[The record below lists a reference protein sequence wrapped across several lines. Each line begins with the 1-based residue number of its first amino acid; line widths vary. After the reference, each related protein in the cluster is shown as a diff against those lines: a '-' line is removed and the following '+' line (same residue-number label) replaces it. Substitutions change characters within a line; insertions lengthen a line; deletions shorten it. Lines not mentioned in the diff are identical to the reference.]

1 MTDLLNSPARRL
13 DLPPADSAKQ
23 LIVFVHGFGAD
34 GNDLISL
41 GQYFAQVAPD
51 AAFISPNAP
60 YRCDGSPFGYQW
72 YDVWMQDR
80 DERLAAIRSTAAIF
94 DNFINQQLTRHGLTE
109 KDLVLVGFSQGTMM
123 SLFTAPRRAHAVAGI
138 VGYSGRMEA
147 PDLLKEEIQ
156 SKPPVVMVHGDSD
169 ELLAVSE
176 METAAAAL
184 RENGIEIDTHVRPGA
199 GSWYRRRRHPHRA
212 GVRRRVLRN

>member
-1 MTDLLNSPARRL
+1 M
-13 DLPPADSAKQ
+13 
-23 LIVFVHGFGAD
+23 FVHGFGAD

-109 KDLVLVGFSQGTMM
+109 KNLVLS
-123 SLFTAPRRAHAVAGI
+123 
-138 VGYSGRMEA
+138 
-147 PDLLKEEIQ
+147 
-156 SKPPVVMVHGDSD
+156 DSPK
-169 ELLAVSE
+169 
-176 METAAAAL
+176 
-184 RENGIEIDTHVRPGA
+184 GP
-199 GSWYRRRRHPHRA
+199 
-212 GVRRRVLRN
+212 